1 MRIEDIELKKL
12 KKEKEYLDEILN
24 KELDKKSKGM
34 DQNEIEKLLTDLKD
48 FSDKFFKEPYI
59 SEKELKEC
67 ELLEGIKKEIK
78 KLELENRVT
87 KVIINQYFLNND
99 DPNNTIEIDNII
111 RGKVA
116 VKTAG
121 KTGAKFGK
129 FLGRKVKEGAVNLY
143 NNKDEIFDKAVSSV
157 QDKKN
162 KTEAEYDRYKRRYS
176 SYSADELKEIVLD
189 ESNSTIKRRAAKDA
203 YDEL

>member
-12 KKEKEYLDEILN
+12 KREEEYLDEILS
-24 KELDKKSKGM
+24 KEFNKKSKGM
-34 DQNEIEKLLTDLKD
+34 DQVEKEKLINDMKD
-48 FSDKFFKEPYI
+48 FTDKFIDEYYV
-59 SEKELKEC
+59 SEKDAMEYD
-67 ELLEGIKKEIK
+67 LLEGIKMEIK
-78 KLELENRVT
+78 DLELTNRVT
-87 KVIINQYFLNND
+87 KATINHYFLKND
-99 DPNNTIEIDNII
+99 DPNNTMEIDNIV

-116 VKTAG
+116 AKTAG

-143 NNKDEIFDKAVSSV
+143 NNKDEIFEKAVSSV

-176 SYSADELKEIVLD
+176 NYSADELKEIILD

>member
-12 KKEKEYLDEILN
+12 KREEEYLDEILS
-24 KELDKKSKGM
+24 KEFNKKSKGM
-34 DQNEIEKLLTDLKD
+34 DQVEKEKLINDMKD
-48 FSDKFFKEPYI
+48 FTDKFIDEYYV
-59 SEKELKEC
+59 SEKDAMEYD
-67 ELLEGIKKEIK
+67 LLEGIKMEIK
-78 KLELENRVT
+78 DLELTNRVT
-87 KVIINQYFLNND
+87 KATINHYFLKID
-99 DPNNTIEIDNII
+99 DPNNTIEIDNIV

-116 VKTAG
+116 AKTAG

-143 NNKDEIFDKAVSSV
+143 NNKDEIFEKAVSSV

-176 SYSADELKEIVLD
+176 NYSADELKEIILD

>member
-1 MRIEDIELKKL
+1 MKLEDLELKRLKKENEYLNEILDREMDKKL
-12 KKEKEYLDEILN
+12 KSMTEEDAQDFINKYENFVNTMEKNWVYSDE
-24 KELDKKSKGM
+24 ELED
-34 DQNEIEKLLTDLKD
+34 
-48 FSDKFFKEPYI
+48 YAR
-59 SEKELKEC
+59 
-67 ELLEGIKKEIK
+67 LEGIIKEIK
-78 KLELENRVT
+78 DLEIENRIA
-87 KVIINQYFLNND
+87 KYLINKFFLEND

-143 NNKDEIFDKAVSSV
+143 NNKDEIIGKAVDSI
-157 QDKKN
+157 QDKKD
-162 KTEAEYDRYKRRYS
+162 KAEAEYDKYKRRYS
-176 SYSADELKEIVLD
+176 NYSADELKEIILD
-189 ESNSTIKRRAAKDA
+189 ESNSGIKRRAAKDL

>member
-1 MRIEDIELKKL
+1 MRIEDVELKKH
-12 KKEKEYLDEILN
+12 KKEKEYLDEIFI
-24 KELDKKSKGM
+24 KEVHKKIKGM
-34 DQNEIEKLLTDLKD
+34 DQVEQEKLKKEMEDFANILIDEYYESHQDAKD
-48 FSDKFFKEPYI
+48 YH
-59 SEKELKEC
+59 
-67 ELLEGIKKEIK
+67 LLEGIKKEIK
-78 KLELENRVT
+78 DLEISNRVT
-87 KVIINQYFLNND
+87 KAMINKYFFND
-99 DPNNTIEIDNII
+99 DPNNTIEIDNIV

-116 VKTAG
+116 AKTAG
-121 KTGAKFGK
+121 RTGAKFGK

-176 SYSADELKEIVLD
+176 SYSADELKEIILD

>member
-12 KKEKEYLDEILN
+12 KREEDYLDEILS
-24 KELDKKSKGM
+24 KEYNKKSKGM
-34 DQNEIEKLLTDLKD
+34 DQAEKEKLINDMKD
-48 FSDKFFKEPYI
+48 FTDNFIDEYYV
-59 SEKELKEC
+59 SEKDVMEY

-78 KLELENRVT
+78 ELEMSNRVT
-87 KVIINQYFLNND
+87 KATINQYFLKND
-99 DPNNTIEIDNII
+99 DPNNTIEIDNIV

-116 VKTAG
+116 AKTAG
-121 KTGAKFGK
+121 RTGAKFGK

>member
-12 KKEKEYLDEILN
+12 KREEEYLDEILS
-24 KELDKKSKGM
+24 KEFNKKSKGM
-34 DQNEIEKLLTDLKD
+34 DQAEKEKLINDMKD
-48 FSDKFFKEPYI
+48 FTDNFIDEYYV
-59 SEKELKEC
+59 SEKDVMEY

-78 KLELENRVT
+78 ELEMSNRVT
-87 KVIINQYFLNND
+87 KATINQYFLKND
-99 DPNNTIEIDNII
+99 DPNNTIEIDNIV

-116 VKTAG
+116 AKTAG
-121 KTGAKFGK
+121 RTGAKFGK

>member
-1 MRIEDIELKKL
+1 MKLEDIELKRL
-12 KKEKEYLDEILN
+12 KKENEYLNEILDREIGKKLKSMTEEDAQDFIN
-24 KELDKKSKGM
+24 KYENFVDTMEKNWVYSDEEL
-34 DQNEIEKLLTDLKD
+34 EE
-48 FSDKFFKEPYI
+48 YAR
-59 SEKELKEC
+59 
-67 ELLEGIKKEIK
+67 LEGIIKEIK
-78 KLELENRVT
+78 DLEIENNIAKYLINKFFLE
-87 KVIINQYFLNND
+87 ND

-143 NNKDEIFDKAVSSV
+143 NNKDEIFEKAVSSV

-176 SYSADELKEIVLD
+176 NYSAEELKEIVLD
-189 ESNSTIKRRAAKDA
+189 ESNSTIKRRAAKDV